1 MTMRRFY
8 LAMENLALTAP
19 QQQQLVD
26 ALKVLGP
33 VNDANPAKRPH
44 WRVRTDGLAVL
55 MEAEFN
61 DDNFTA
67 AAVRQYLATIFGVP
81 VAQVTS
87 TTSNPASG
95 TLLTLSYQSVQR
107 LRCLIFGGASA
118 TYDQSKAAAQA
129 YLAVNSAMWGEG

>member
-1 MTMRRFY
+1 MMRRFY
-8 LAMENLALTAP
+8 LAIENLALTTP

-26 ALKVLGP
+26 ALKALGP
-33 VNDANPAKRPH
+33 VNDASPAKRPH
-44 WRVRTDGLAVL
+44 WRVRTDGLAVI
-55 MEAEFN
+55 MEAEF
-61 DDNFTA
+61 DDANFTA

-87 TTSNPASG
+87 TTSTPASG

-118 TYDQSKAAAQA
+118 TYEESRLACLA
-129 YLAVNSAMWGEG
+129 YLSANQSAWEG